1 LEAHFPTDLD
11 GAFTSMVSER
21 VDAVLTFS
29 DVLTYSQAK
38 RIAELATE
46 HRLPLMSPFRET
58 TKAGG
63 LMSYGPSLPEMV
75 RHTAD
80 YLDKIFKGTKP
91 ADLPVELPTKFE
103 MVINS
108 KAAQLLGIE
117 VSPQLIARA
126 DEVIE

>member
-1 LEAHFPTDLD
+1 
-11 GAFTSMVSER
+11 MVSER

-29 DVLTYSQAK
+29 DALTYSEAK

-108 KAAQLLGIE
+108 KAAQLLGVE
-117 VSPQLIARA
+117 VSPQLLARA